1 MSSLLRF
8 FRCLKSILFKH
19 TLILIALN
27 RMLFTEYEIIFNN
40 GDAL

>member
-8 FRCLKSILFKH
+8 FIGLKSILFKP
-19 TLILIALN
+19 ILIFITLN
-27 RMLFTEYEIIFNN
+27 RMLFTEYETVFNN